1 MYICAL
7 RLVFPAEVAGVKRA
21 PASNRS
27 LREWDF
33 PMLILPLVC
42 WAHGRPDSLAAFS
55 VAYVDLDNIIGAY
68 ADETFAE
75 KTRMAMKR
83 VAIMTRDIAQTTN
96 VFVFWQVYKPRF
108 MTEVVEA
115 ACVEHGFILVHCPR
129 TAEQRDNVDAHM
141 KAHLRRVVLAHTDD
155 IPVTIFSGDHT
166 FAEEVKI
173 VGRTHHV
180 YLGMPWTRTSPDLH
194 NGSVRGRAWLL
205 EDISASERWR
215 LLMGTSTFEN
225 AEVLRAHVIGDPTW
239 RNVHMALQISV
250 MKLRRDA
257 TSFPEDPCH
266 DPIVTL
272 AQFLTNRFARHKKIG
287 FALARALLEHRVV
300 RVYPVEGS
308 RTWLMEVNF
317 NHPIFT
323 LEAAPGM
330 RFTCHLKPAE
340 SATEAAK

>member
-1 MYICAL
+1 M
-7 RLVFPAEVAGVKRA
+7 G
-21 PASNRS
+21 
-27 LREWDF
+27 F
-33 PMLILPLVC
+33 PMSFLPLVR
-42 WAHGRPDSLAAFS
+42 WAHGRPDSPTAFGI
-55 VAYVDLDNIIGAY
+55 AYVDLDNIIGTY
-68 ADETFAE
+68 ADETFPE
-75 KTRMAMKR
+75 KARMAMKR

-129 TAEQRDNVDAHM
+129 TTEQRDNVDAHM
-141 KAHLRRVVLAHTDD
+141 KVHLRRVVLAHTDD

-215 LLMGTSTFEN
+215 LLMGTNRLEN
-225 AEVLRAHVIGDPTW
+225 ADMLRAHIIGDPMW
-239 RNVHMALQISV
+239 YNMHMALQISA
-250 MKLRRDA
+250 MKLRCDA
-257 TSFPEDPCH
+257 VDFPDKPCR
-266 DPIVTL
+266 DPIDAL
-272 AQFLTNRFARHKKIG
+272 AKFLTNLNADHMQIG
-287 FALARALLEHRVV
+287 YALARTLLEYRVI
-300 RVYPVEGS
+300 RTYPVKGS
-308 RTWLMEVNF
+308 QARRMEVNF
-317 NHPIFT
+317 NHPIFA

-330 RFTCHLKPAE
+330 RHVCHFKPAE